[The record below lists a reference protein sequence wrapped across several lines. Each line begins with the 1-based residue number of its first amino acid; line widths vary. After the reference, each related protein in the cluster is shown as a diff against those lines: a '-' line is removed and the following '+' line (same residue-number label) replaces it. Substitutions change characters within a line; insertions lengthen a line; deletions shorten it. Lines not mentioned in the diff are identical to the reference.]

1 MSDKQTFD
9 MGNKVKVDVEPVDG
23 IFNVTF
29 KTDPPVASTEGE
41 PLKEGTPK
49 FPCDANAGG
58 PCPCEQFVAS
68 KGLHTHRGGT
78 CECGHGMF
86 THKEV
91 WEVWPITGE
100 TAKKNNHTA
109 ENKGG
114 TVTGGWTWGWGK

>member
-9 MGNKVKVDVEPVDG
+9 MGNKVKVDVETVDG

-49 FPCDANAGG
+49 FPCEANAGG

-68 KGLHTHRGGT
+68 KGLHTHPAGPWGWGPGIVT
-78 CECGHGMF
+78 P
-86 THKEV
+86 KEV
-91 WEVWPITGE
+91 WKHWPTPS
-100 TAKKNNHTA
+100 
-109 ENKGG
+109 
-114 TVTGGWTWGWGK
+114 